1 MFLEKLD
8 ANIKELQEQI
18 SDLEKQEAVEL
29 EKAATLQE
37 QMNTIYKSVDNIRM
51 DRRNKEVRIQSLLSA
66 QMVLKDYDLSA
77 LEPSPDEPVEEKPK
91 PDVGGFY
98 PVPETG
104 APGNFSGY
112 KNPIGTYN
120 GKNIY
125 NWFVPTSVDYWTKG
139 EQVRFTDGNVY
150 ESIIEG
156 ANVWT
161 PYSFAQ
167 GWKALGSFD
176 VINERGGE

>member
-8 ANIKELQEQI
+8 ADIKELQTQI
-18 SDLEKQEAVEL
+18 TDLEAQEAIEL

-37 QMNTIYKSVDNIRM
+37 QMNTIYKGVDDMRIG
-51 DRRNKEVRIQSLLSA
+51 RRNKEVRIQSLLGA
-66 QMVLKDYDLSA
+66 QMVLKDYDLST
-77 LEPSPDEPVEEKPK
+77 LEPSPDVPVEEDPT
-91 PDVGGFY
+91 PGEGGFY

-104 APGNFSGY
+104 VLGNFSGN
-112 KNPIGTYN
+112 KKPIGIYN

-125 NWFVPTSVDYWTKG
+125 EWFVPSSADYWTTG
-139 EQVRFTDGNVY
+139 EQVKFTDGNVY

-156 ANVWT
+156 ANTWT
-161 PYSFAQ
+161 PHSFAQ

-176 VINERGGE
+176 AINEKGGE